1 MIRFNNT
8 NFKLLNLGGYNLP
21 NTMDLFQWGD
31 VIFYNNDQKALVYKN
46 KSKAEYHIK
55 FNDNYSMNVDYKLNN
70 KSIIQFKD
78 TLLDNNDLS
87 TFIRDFENKTFK
99 FDKGKLTSKIKSYI
113 FNQIEALQRRHYY
126 VNEFIT
132 LDIETKIVDNVIIPY
147 AISYYDG
154 KVVRSFYETDFINH
168 KEMIKTCLS
177 SLLIRKYHN
186 FKIYVPNLSNF
197 DGIFIFDL
205 LTEIGQKVNFIID
218 DGKFVDIT
226 VKFKDKYS
234 IHFRDS
240 YLMLPSSL
248 QKIS

>member
-1 MIRFNNT
+1 
-8 NFKLLNLGGYNLP
+8 
-21 NTMDLFQWGD
+21 
-31 VIFYNNDQKALVYKN
+31 
-46 KSKAEYHIK
+46 
-55 FNDNYSMNVDYKLNN
+55 
-70 KSIIQFKD
+70 
-78 TLLDNNDLS
+78 
-87 TFIRDFENKTFK
+87 
-99 FDKGKLTSKIKSYI
+99 
-113 FNQIEALQRRHYY
+113 
-126 VNEFIT
+126 
-132 LDIETKIVDNVIIPY
+132 
-147 AISYYDG
+147 
-154 KVVRSFYETDFINH
+154 
-168 KEMIKTCLS
+168 MIKTCLS

-205 LTEIGQKVNFIID
+205 LTEIGQKVNFIIN